1 MADLLTDAQGKFIE
15 LSKRYEA
22 LKEEMKEL
30 KPQMHEILQ
39 EIGIGGYFQDPET
52 KLVYKVKK
60 PTGTFISFDEIGY
73 DRTKKTEEK
82 KGSLSKKEA
91 QEAGYEL

>member
-1 MADLLTDAQGKFIE
+1 MSDLLTDAQGKFIE

-22 LKEEMKEL
+22 LKEEMKQI
-30 KPQMHEILQ
+30 KPQLHELLG
-39 EIGIGGYFQDPET
+39 EIGIDNMFQDPET
-52 KLVYKVKK
+52 KLVYKVIK

-73 DRTKKTEEK
+73 NRTKKAEEK
-82 KGSLSKKEA
+82 KGTLSKKEA